1 MRHIKLT
8 KFDTANGVGIRE
20 VLWVAGCEHHCIGCH
35 NQSTWDKDQGEECTV
50 ETVQTI
56 IDDLAAPYRHGIT
69 FSGGDPLAPYN
80 QEAIFDLAAI
90 IRKVYGQEKTIWCY
104 TGYLWEDVKK
114 YPQIGLF
121 DVLVDGEFILSQRNI
136 SLPYCGSDNQ
146 RVIDVQ
152 KSLQQNTIVLWDN
165 SSLK

>member
-1 MRHIKLT
+1 MQYIKLT

-20 VLWVAGCEHHCIGCH
+20 VLWVAGCEHHCVGCH
-35 NQSTWDKDQGEECTV
+35 NQSTWNKNQGELFTA

-80 QEAIFDLAAI
+80 QETIFSLAAV

-104 TGYLWEDVKK
+104 TGYLWEDIKEN
-114 YPQIGLF
+114 PQIGLF
-121 DVLVDGEFILSQRNI
+121 DVLVDGEFILDQRNI
-136 SLPYCGSDNQ
+136 SLPYCGSNNQ

-152 KSLQQNTIVLWDN
+152 KSLQQNTVVLWNN
-165 SSLK
+165 SSL